1 MNAHLDR
8 LGWMAKLTK
17 DEAWVMTVFPIPE
30 RQFPRVNSLVA
41 FWILSFFTLTLAGN
55 VWMSSVRPDGGW
67 FHSSTFLDAVLG
79 YALPVMVLL
88 FCASFVQRK
97 VAQRYGV
104 RAGHLIPVPDLTIA
118 LYAMG
123 LFPSS
128 WLFWP
133 FGILLI
139 PTMPRMD
146 ARPWPDRASLGYTAL
161 SVPLVLGLSG
171 VALFLIG
178 LGLTPEYLPH
188 TTMPLV
194 TDAPMF
200 LSVIATELIVN
211 DAMIR
216 LLWAHPFVHAGGML
230 MLFAWISLLPIPT
243 FPGGRLLIARMGL
256 FDARSSSTQSL
267 ILVIMLFAAFVF
279 GVFEK
284 ISRFGSLCLPSCF
297 HCCSS
302 SVATFAFHFCW
313 MKPPG

>member
-1 MNAHLDR
+1 MSIQDTESGLPHQKKAWSQHDLLASVLSSYVDIVHEKGGRWPSWGVSSRTENIHADLKQVNAHLDR

-123 LFPSS
+123 LF
-128 WLFWP
+128 L
-133 FGILLI
+133 
-139 PTMPRMD
+139 
-146 ARPWPDRASLGYTAL
+146 RAGFSGRLGFY
-161 SVPLVLGLSG
+161 SFQQCHEWMRGPG
-171 VALFLIG
+171 LIG
-178 LGLTPEYLPH
+178 RRWGTQPSAFRWCWGSPEWP
-188 TTMPLV
+188 
-194 TDAPMF
+194 
-200 LSVIATELIVN
+200 
-211 DAMIR
+211 
-216 LLWAHPFVHAGGML
+216 
-230 MLFAWISLLPIPT
+230 
-243 FPGGRLLIARMGL
+243 
-256 FDARSSSTQSL
+256 
-267 ILVIMLFAAFVF
+267 
-279 GVFEK
+279 
-284 ISRFGSLCLPSCF
+284 CF
-297 HCCSS
+297 
-302 SVATFAFHFCW
+302 
-313 MKPPG
+313 